1 MENSSKEIVEANN
14 KGLEDL
20 ETDNSSQP
28 NKTVAEKNEKI
39 DKQKGDE
46 EVVEWDIGEEE
57 DEDARV
63 ELSFVGSE
71 KSCANRLFV
80 TKPKLSEQKQ
90 SEQNVQVVTKKL
102 SEVKVSSPLI
112 LENASLD
119 AAPLTEA
126 PPDNILEGEYNVNAS
141 LIAKDDAVNREGE
154 YDTDMMYVD
163 NWGEGNEGKKI
174 KRSWRKIEK
183 GGSKG
188 SGAEKV
194 NIGVKRGAREEGI
207 IEGTLIEREV
217 GVAIKRR
224 EVEAMNA
231 FKRIVITEH
240 PQLIFLSETR
250 LKSFD
255 MERVKVKLGFEN
267 FFVVSCEGEG
277 RKRRGGLAILWRPV
291 FDITIQSF
299 SLNHIDIGVISEVDE
314 EWRFTGIYGYPEEEN
329 KTKTG
334 ALLEK
339 LAGIDDKPWVCGG
352 DFNLMLMACEKQGGN
367 SFNVSEAEIS
377 RHAAN
382 MCNFEDLGYVG
393 YDFTWNNNRGGE
405 ANLQE
410 RLDHFFATG
419 KWKDLFPGSF
429 VSHLTKRRS
438 DHLPILLCLKKKIE
452 IKEKKL
458 YRKHFGDFSKEM
470 RDCKGK
476 MEVLMREEPTDRV
489 IADMRAIDA
498 GMDELEKRE
507 EVYWHQRS
515 RQEWI
520 TSGDKNTAFFHQKA

>member
-1 MENSSKEIVEANN
+1 MN
-14 KGLEDL
+14 
-20 ETDNSSQP
+20 
-28 NKTVAEKNEKI
+28 
-39 DKQKGDE
+39 
-46 EVVEWDIGEEE
+46 
-57 DEDARV
+57 
-63 ELSFVGSE
+63 
-71 KSCANRLFV
+71 
-80 TKPKLSEQKQ
+80 
-90 SEQNVQVVTKKL
+90 
-102 SEVKVSSPLI
+102 
-112 LENASLD
+112 
-119 AAPLTEA
+119 
-126 PPDNILEGEYNVNAS
+126 NILSWNCRGLGSAY
-141 LIAKDDAVNREGE
+141 AV
-154 YDTDMMYVD
+154 
-163 NWGEGNEGKKI
+163 
-174 KRSWRKIEK
+174 
-183 GGSKG
+183 
-188 SGAEKV
+188 
-194 NIGVKRGAREEGI
+194 
-207 IEGTLIEREV
+207 
-217 GVAIKRR
+217 
-224 EVEAMNA
+224 NA

-419 KWKDLFPGSF
+419 KWKDLFPGS
-429 VSHLTKRRS
+429 
-438 DHLPILLCLKKKIE
+438 
-452 IKEKKL
+452 
-458 YRKHFGDFSKEM
+458 KHFGDFSKEM